1 MRHGLVWLL
10 DTLTRHRTHGHVV
23 HICTH
28 TYVRNTVVHLHIQYS
43 ALSKACDMCR
53 SHVVQSL
60 KDGTE
65 QNISLDVQHAI
76 SHAAGCFGRPNS
88 YMCPDRSVRSR
99 RLPPSPGGS
108 PRAAAGLMRGVR
120 YPHGY
125 LNLTDA
131 IPTLYVTFLFD
142 PLDPL
147 GTRQFRLARWG
158 V

>member
-10 DTLTRHRTHGHVV
+10 DTLTRHRITRGHVV

-88 YMCPDRSVRSR
+88 YMCPTDQSD
-99 RLPPSPGGS
+99 PDGS
-108 PRAAAGLMRGVR
+108 HRPQAALRG
-120 YPHGY
+120 P
-125 LNLTDA
+125 
-131 IPTLYVTFLFD
+131 
-142 PLDPL
+142 PL
-147 GTRQFRLARWG
+147 GICVVLG
-158 V
+158 VHTDM